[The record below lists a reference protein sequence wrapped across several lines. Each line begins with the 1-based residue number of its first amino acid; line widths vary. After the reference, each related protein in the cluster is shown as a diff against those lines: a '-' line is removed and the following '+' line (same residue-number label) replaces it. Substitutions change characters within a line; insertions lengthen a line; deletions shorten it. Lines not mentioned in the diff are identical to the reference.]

1 MCEADRVQ
9 DVIREVELFLQT
21 GPVVVGDDQHAA
33 VVAVKE
39 DGPHV
44 RRVQSHMSGG
54 EGREM
59 EQFRLYVPMAAVD
72 ALGWQDA
79 PLRIGAAHDRLV
91 LSRASGAGLEE

>member
-1 MCEADRVQ
+1 
-9 DVIREVELFLQT
+9 
-21 GPVVVGDDQHAA
+21 
-33 VVAVKE
+33 
-39 DGPHV
+39 
-44 RRVQSHMSGG
+44 MSGG